1 MRPRLISPTY
11 PRRGLQSRSASEDAK
26 LNRTKT
32 MPRKSPSTL
41 SFNVLSMAEL
51 LFGSVRANK
60 SRTDGGMIRMIQCR
74 VAYQSPRSIEGV
86 YGPGLTQFI
95 GRAVSRLCPE
105 WVNNG
110 PDGS

>member
-1 MRPRLISPTY
+1 
-11 PRRGLQSRSASEDAK
+11 
-26 LNRTKT
+26 
-32 MPRKSPSTL
+32 
-41 SFNVLSMAEL
+41 
-51 LFGSVRANK
+51 
-60 SRTDGGMIRMIQCR
+60 MIQCR

-110 PDGS
+110 PDGSATSLLVYPEQRTRRDRLGWSVQCQ